1 MADIVK
7 YSEIISK
14 VAYELKKEFQ
24 CKVYSDEVLEN
35 FTKPRFFIKLIIT
48 SEKQTVNIIKKQL
61 SVILTYFPADADIS
75 QLHYLDVYDRISRLF
90 ENGLR
95 LKSRYLHTNN
105 IEFNRAGENMDILQ
119 FTIDLPYLDRAIIS
133 KPSCETMEELEINV
147 KINEREEA
155 KWQS

>member
-1 MADIVK
+1 MADVVK

-14 VAYELKKEFQ
+14 VANELKKEFQ
-24 CKVYSDEVLEN
+24 CKVYSDEVLEG
-35 FTKPRFFIKLIIT
+35 FTKPCFFIKLVIT

-75 QLHYLDVYDRISRLF
+75 QVYYLDVYDRISRLF
-90 ENGLR
+90 ENGLQ

-105 IEFNRAGENMDILQ
+105 IEIGRAGENQDILQ
-119 FTIDLPYLDRAIIS
+119 ITIDLPYLDRVIIS
-133 KPSCETMEELEINV
+133 KPTYEIMEGLEISV